1 MSSEQQNA
9 RRGGRA
15 ARNALRAAPLS
26 DDIKPVRP
34 GMPSGRYKVLT
45 DAEVLKIHEAALNV
59 LENIGLADPIQSTLD
74 YLLPKGCKLD
84 SNGRLLFPRSLIED
98 TIAMAGRNFP
108 LYAQDPKYDM
118 EPWGTNTYFGTAGAA
133 VYIADPE
140 TGDYRESTAQDAYDI
155 ARLVDRMEHLHFYQ
169 RAVVP
174 RDIPEAAAMD
184 INTCYLS
191 VSGTTKHVGTSWVH
205 PDHLIESLK
214 MLHEIAGGEDKWR
227 ARPFVSQSN
236 CFVVPPLK
244 FASDACKCLEVAVL
258 AGMPVLLLS
267 AGQAGATAPA
277 AIAGALVQQVA
288 ECLAGLAYVNAII
301 PGAPAI
307 FGLWCF
313 VSDLRSGAM
322 SGGSPEQVL
331 LSAASAQMAHFYNL
345 TGGTSS
351 GISDAKFPDA
361 QSGSEKGINHALV
374 GNAGMNLIYEA
385 AGMHGSLL
393 GYSLEGVVLDN
404 DTIGSV
410 QRTIRGIQ
418 VTDES
423 LSIETMRAQCIDG
436 PGHYLGAEQTLRIMQ
451 SEYLYPAVGDRL
463 SSKEW
468 KEVGSPKIN
477 DVARKKVKE
486 ILDSHYPDHI
496 PESVDANIRTYLD
509 IRLARE
515 NMVHPN
521 KMVSA

>member
-191 VSGTTKHVGTSWVH
+191 VSGTTKHVGTSCTSRPSH
-205 PDHLIESLK
+205 RIIE
-214 MLHEIAGGEDKWR
+214 
-227 ARPFVSQSN
+227 
-236 CFVVPPLK
+236 
-244 FASDACKCLEVAVL
+244 
-258 AGMPVLLLS
+258 
-267 AGQAGATAPA
+267 
-277 AIAGALVQQVA
+277 
-288 ECLAGLAYVNAII
+288 
-301 PGAPAI
+301 
-307 FGLWCF
+307 
-313 VSDLRSGAM
+313 
-322 SGGSPEQVL
+322 
-331 LSAASAQMAHFYNL
+331 
-345 TGGTSS
+345 
-351 GISDAKFPDA
+351 
-361 QSGSEKGINHALV
+361 
-374 GNAGMNLIYEA
+374 
-385 AGMHGSLL
+385 
-393 GYSLEGVVLDN
+393 
-404 DTIGSV
+404 
-410 QRTIRGIQ
+410 
-418 VTDES
+418 
-423 LSIETMRAQCIDG
+423 
-436 PGHYLGAEQTLRIMQ
+436 
-451 SEYLYPAVGDRL
+451 
-463 SSKEW
+463 
-468 KEVGSPKIN
+468 
-477 DVARKKVKE
+477 DVA
-486 ILDSHYPDHI
+486 
-496 PESVDANIRTYLD
+496 
-509 IRLARE
+509 
-515 NMVHPN
+515 
-521 KMVSA
+521 

>member
-205 PDHLIESLK
+205 PDHLISP
-214 MLHEIAGGEDKWR
+214 
-227 ARPFVSQSN
+227 ARH
-236 CFVVPPLK
+236 
-244 FASDACKCLEVAVL
+244 
-258 AGMPVLLLS
+258 S
-267 AGQAGATAPA
+267 AT
-277 AIAGALVQQVA
+277 
-288 ECLAGLAYVNAII
+288 CCTS
-301 PGAPAI
+301 APAI
-307 FGLWCF
+307 AAGAVAPAWPAE
-313 VSDLRSGAM
+313 RSSTGMPASTATSRHLHASLANL
-322 SGGSPEQVL
+322 SGGTTKQFDCDTKGRARHLSSPPAI
-331 LSAASAQMAHFYNL
+331 SCNIFSDSMRW
-345 TGGTSS
+345 S
-351 GISDAKFPDA
+351 GCTHDVPTC
-361 QSGSEKGINHALV
+361 LV
-374 GNAGMNLIYEA
+374 VPL
-385 AGMHGSLL
+385 
-393 GYSLEGVVLDN
+393 
-404 DTIGSV
+404 
-410 QRTIRGIQ
+410 
-418 VTDES
+418 
-423 LSIETMRAQCIDG
+423 
-436 PGHYLGAEQTLRIMQ
+436 TLR
-451 SEYLYPAVGDRL
+451 
-463 SSKEW
+463 
-468 KEVGSPKIN
+468 
-477 DVARKKVKE
+477 
-486 ILDSHYPDHI
+486 
-496 PESVDANIRTYLD
+496 
-509 IRLARE
+509 
-515 NMVHPN
+515 
-521 KMVSA
+521 